1 MDGARAH
8 AWVAFCSYPILF
20 LITFLCTK
28 HRARHTKTSSECPA
42 YCAARRVCP
51 TTRYF
56 MTDSAARCASSRR
69 SSLAQSNVTAKYVVH
84 IVVDDLGYDDVGY
97 HNSRF
102 ITPTLDRLRSCGI
115 HLSQFY
121 AFKTCAPS
129 RASMLAGRYPFNMGI
144 YENADIDSFGTPTN
158 FTLLPDLFHRAGFAT
173 HAIGKWHS
181 TRDRNA

>member
-1 MDGARAH
+1 VHGWGAR
-8 AWVAFCSYPILF
+8 AWVAFLFLYPIQLYSSLLLF
-20 LITFLCTK
+20 STKHRDTK
-28 HRARHTKTSSECPA
+28 HRASVCVRR
-42 YCAARRVCP
+42 ARRVCP

-144 YENADIDSFGTPTN
+144 YENADIDSFGIPTN
-158 FTLLPDLFHRAGFAT
+158 FTLLPELFHRAGFAT
-173 HAIGKWHS
+173 HAIGKWHR
-181 TRDRNA
+181 TRRP

>member
-1 MDGARAH
+1 MARARG
-8 AWVAFCSYPILF
+8 WLLFLYPILF
-20 LITFLCTK
+20 LITFVAPFVHKTS
-28 HRARHTKTSSECPA
+28 RHKTSSECVRR
-42 YCAARRVCP
+42 ARRVCP

-144 YENADIDSFGTPTN
+144 YENADIDSFGIPTN
-158 FTLLPDLFHRAGFAT
+158 FTLLPELFHRAGFAT
-173 HAIGKWHS
+173 HAIGKWHR
-181 TRDRNA
+181 TRRP

>member
-1 MDGARAH
+1 MDGARA
-8 AWVAFCSYPILF
+8 WVAFVPISDTLPYYF
-20 LITFLCTK
+20 CGSFYALNIATQNIE
-28 HRARHTKTSSECPA
+28 RV
-42 YCAARRVCP
+42 CAPRARRVCP

-144 YENADIDSFGTPTN
+144 YENADIDSFGIPTN
-158 FTLLPDLFHRAGFAT
+158 FTLLPELFHRAGFAT
-173 HAIGKWHS
+173 HAIGKWHR